1 MDVVDDLL
9 NLLIDIGEDILKAG
23 HIFKGGFNGRHPM
36 PIDTVHSGLK
46 YSDENISES
55 EKYFTVV
62 QLSPS

>member
-9 NLLIDIGEDILKAG
+9 NLLIDIGEDLLKAG

-55 EKYFTVV
+55 E
-62 QLSPS
+62 